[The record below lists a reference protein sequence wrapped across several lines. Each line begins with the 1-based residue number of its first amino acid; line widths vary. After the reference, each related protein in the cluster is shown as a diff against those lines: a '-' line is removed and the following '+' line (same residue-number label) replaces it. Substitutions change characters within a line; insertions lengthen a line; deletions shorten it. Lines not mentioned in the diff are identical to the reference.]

1 MRRTYPVRIGD
12 LWADFLSSA
21 PTVALKIAHAKVIDV
36 WPEIVGPVIST
47 YTRSISFEK
56 GIMFVHISSASAR
69 HALFLQRKEILNRLN
84 EKLGVR
90 VANDIIIR

>member
-1 MRRTYPVRIGD
+1 MRRTHPIRVGE
-12 LWADFLSSA
+12 LLGDFLSST
-21 PTVALKIAHAKVIDV
+21 PTIALKIAQAKAMDV
-36 WPEIVGPVIST
+36 WPEVVGTVISI
-47 YTRSISFEK
+47 YTSSISFDK
-56 GIMFVHISSASAR
+56 GIMFVHVTSASAR